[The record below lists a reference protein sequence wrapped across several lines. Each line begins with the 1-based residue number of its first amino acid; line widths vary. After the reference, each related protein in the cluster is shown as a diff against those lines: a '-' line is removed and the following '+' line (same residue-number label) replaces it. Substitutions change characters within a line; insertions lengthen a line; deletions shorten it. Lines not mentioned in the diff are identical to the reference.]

1 MGIKSPKQKGYRH
14 EVECVQVAE
23 KHGLK
28 AVRAFGSDGR
38 AIGEASDVDA
48 VITNP
53 NLPGNDEFKKIKV
66 QSKFRKQIPKYL
78 RLGSANI
85 KTFRENNNPDF
96 DCLVNYE
103 WLMRCLSRVQ

>member
-1 MGIKSPKQKGYRH
+1 LLKAPKQKGYRH
-14 EVECVQVAE
+14 EIECKEVAE
-23 KHGLK
+23 RHGLK

-38 AIGEASDVDA
+38 AIGERSDVDV

-53 NLPGNDEFKKIKV
+53 DLSDNDEFKKIKV
-66 QSKFRKQIPKYL
+66 QSKSRKAIPKYL
-78 RLGSANI
+78 RLGNANI

-103 WLMRCLSRVQ
+103 WLMKCLSRVQ